1 MGVALKLLWGKVP
14 LWLKLALA
22 IVIAVA
28 LAYQLGRWN
37 GAADKLDELRMAAIK
52 EATGRIISM
61 ENNNEDFRRKSPRDK
76 CLVIMRY
83 SGLPDSGCD

>member
-1 MGVALKLLWGKVP
+1 MGTALMLLWDKVP

-22 IVIAVA
+22 IAIAVA
-28 LAYQLGRWN
+28 LAYQLGKWN
-37 GAADKLDELRMAAIK
+37 GAAEKLDELRMAAIK
-52 EATGRIISM
+52 EAAGRIGNM
-61 ENNNEDFRRKSPRDK
+61 EKSNEDFRRKSPRDK